1 MFVNR
6 SFIPSHHHHRY
17 QQDWLDPADH
27 LLSSLALLDDDILPR
42 IWRKDWMRD
51 VWRFPWSELQDEV
64 NWNDPNKFEAKLKIN
79 NFTPEEITVKVNGNN
94 LLVEG
99 KHEEKWDKNGH
110 SYVSRQ
116 FTQRY
121 TLVDDVDL
129 EQLCSIEL
137 DDNSKNEN

>member
-1 MFVNR
+1 MLENR
-6 SFIPSHHHHRY
+6 SLIPYRDWFHR
-17 QQDWLDPADH
+17 DWFD
-27 LLSSLALLDDDILPR
+27 LSNHFFNNSLALLDDDILPR

-110 SYVSRQ
+110 G
-116 FTQRY
+116 
-121 TLVDDVDL
+121 
-129 EQLCSIEL
+129 
-137 DDNSKNEN
+137 